1 MSISY
6 IVSALIACG
15 FTFVVGAFGMRVYFV
30 RNREIADRE
39 DPRDTQIRELQAT
52 LQVTRK
58 DSGERKTTAEGASKH
73 VEFAH
78 DRINELLQSG
88 KETTEKLGSCKEL
101 LRTKITEREQLHDKF
116 IATEREVNTLKD
128 RLEDVELELSMTNDS
143 GSMLDS
149 GTAQA
154 TGEHRAVMTNTE
166 RKALEER
173 LAAAQAELATMA
185 NKLSS
190 AENEAVT
197 LRNQLQET
205 PENPVASGESPPV
218 SGDERK
224 EFEEKLAATQDRVFV
239 AEGKL
244 AAVQKESEEKLAAAQ
259 QRLVAVEKDNQEQV
273 TAAQESV
280 SVAEAKLADAHQRAS
295 AAESKLITAQER
307 ISAAETKLSAAQDR
321 ISATEGKL
329 STVQERISAAEGKLS
344 AGEREGE
351 DRLASAREK
360 LVAAEKLA
368 EQRIAAAQNKI
379 FAVEKAAQDKLAA
392 AEVRLSAAERA
403 AEDRIAAVQEKIFT
417 AETDANARLEAAREE
432 VDTLRSRLQE
442 VEQKLS
448 DAQEAD
454 RINAEAQE
462 DNTNTSPSDDEP
474 SSEMFASSVEDGSP
488 SLIQCLN
495 EELDRWKRHCH
506 VLGDELKQQRE
517 QFQEELSE
525 HEAGQQ
531 IIDEPT
537 VNTVIEES
545 QFDEQASEEPVTEQ
559 SLAEPDAGHL
569 ADDVDPVEEDL
580 AAPDSDAGRLAEP
593 EATLWS
599 SPGSSGGT
607 NGNSDD
613 DPDELTDIRGIGKVI
628 AGKLHELGIYRY
640 EQLAS
645 LNDDDFDRVHS
656 LIPDFE
662 RRMRRDNWMEQ
673 ARDLHS
679 SKYSEQI

>member
-15 FTFVVGAFGMRVYFV
+15 FTCVVGAFGMRVYFV

-39 DPRDTQIRELQAT
+39 DPRDTQIRDLQAT

-58 DSGERKTTAEGASKH
+58 DAVERKTTSEDASKH
-73 VEFAH
+73 LEFAH

-88 KETTEKLGSCKEL
+88 KETIEKLESCKEL

-116 IATEREVNTLKD
+116 VAAEREVNTLKD
-128 RLEDVELELSMTNDS
+128 RLEDVELELSMTNES
-143 GSMLDS
+143 GNMLDS

-185 NKLSS
+185 DNLSS

-197 LRNQLQET
+197 LRNQLRET
-205 PENPVASGESPPV
+205 PENPVASGESPPM

-224 EFEEKLAATQDRVFV
+224 EFEEKLSATQDRVFV

-244 AAVQKESEEKLAAAQ
+244 AAIQKESEEKLAAAQ
-259 QRLVAVEKDNQEQV
+259 QRLVAVEKDSQEQV
-273 TAAQESV
+273 LAAQESV
-280 SVAEAKLADAHQRAS
+280 SVAEAKLADAHERAS
-295 AAESKLITAQER
+295 AAESKLVTAQER

-344 AGEREGE
+344 AAEREGE

-360 LVAAEKLA
+360 LIAAEKLA
-368 EQRIAAAQNKI
+368 EERIAAAQNKL

-403 AEDRIAAVQEKIFT
+403 AEDRIAAAQEKIFT
-417 AETDANARLEAAREE
+417 AETDANARLETAREE
-432 VDTLRSRLQE
+432 VDTLRSRLQD

-448 DAQEAD
+448 DAEEAD
-454 RINAEAQE
+454 RIHAEAQE
-462 DNTNTSPSDDEP
+462 DNTNTSPSGDDP
-474 SSEMFASSVEDGSP
+474 SGEMYASSVEDGSP

-517 QFQEELSE
+517 QFEEELTE

-537 VNTVIEES
+537 VNTVFEAS
-545 QFDEQASEEPVTEQ
+545 QFDEQASEEPVTDQ
-559 SLAEPDAGHL
+559 SPAESDAGHL

-580 AAPDSDAGRLAEP
+580 AAPESDAGRLAEP